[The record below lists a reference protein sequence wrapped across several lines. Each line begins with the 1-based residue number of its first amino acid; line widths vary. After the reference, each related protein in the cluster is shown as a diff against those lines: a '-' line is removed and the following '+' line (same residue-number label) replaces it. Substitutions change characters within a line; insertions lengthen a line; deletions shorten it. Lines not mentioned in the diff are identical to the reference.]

1 MKKTLKI
8 SSVTLGIILLLLAAA
23 YFGFRSSRVQTKL
36 TQYIASYV
44 SKKLGATVTVGGVD
58 IGFFN
63 SVILEGVYVED
74 LHRDTL
80 IYSKK
85 IKANITGVGI
95 ERRHLDVSRLT
106 LEETKVYIRKYTED
120 EGKLNLQFIIDALG
134 KKDTTDTV
142 SAPWTIAVKA
152 LRVRQTA
159 FQYDDQLKPRKEWG
173 MDYSHLYVKHI
184 NIDLDD
190 ISIQGDTIK
199 GNMLSLTCA
208 EQSGFMLQEFSGKA
222 TVSSIGIK
230 VDDLRITT
238 PSSKVFTQLDFRY
251 SRWGDFL
258 DFVHKV
264 NMNLDLTESRIS
276 FFDIAYFATPLRG
289 MTTTIDV
296 TGKVEGPVSNLKGKK
311 LDINFGDNTRFV
323 GNVELEGLPDI
334 KATFIHL
341 NVKQLTTTRA
351 DLNRIPLPPF
361 QKGNY
366 LKVPDNVGY
375 LGKISFR
382 GSFTGFF
389 NSFTAYGNFNTAIG
403 AIATDISLKK
413 NKNNTFS
420 YEGKMSATEFN
431 IGKFLESED
440 YLGKVTLQASVDGTG
455 FEKATINTKL
465 EGSVTSLDLYGY
477 TYKNITVGGVFANKI
492 FDGKLNIA
500 EDNIKLDFAGN
511 VNLAGDLP
519 VFDFNAKLKNA
530 HLSNL
535 QILKDRD
542 SVIVSSNMQFNF
554 TGDDIDNGI
563 GNIILSNTE
572 YTEGEKTF
580 KFKDFELDIRE
591 EFQQRTLTLLSD
603 IADAEFTG
611 KFKFRQLPE
620 AFNKLMQN
628 YLPTYAGDF
637 KTQAVEKEP
646 QVFSYNITLK
656 NTELASFLFVKQLHH
671 EADIKLNGNF
681 NSTINSFVLNGI
693 VPDLYI
699 DSIKLDSI
707 IISAKSVGDDFHAH
721 ITSQKL
727 TISDAAAL
735 RNIEITSQIANDNL
749 DYNVKWDNEGIIAN
763 KADINGKA
771 KFAPG
776 AVEIQIMP
784 SEIYIENQQWA
795 VNPDNKISIDSV
807 DITFNRLT
815 FFSREQSITVDGK
828 ISKKMNDPLEVK
840 FSQFDVS
847 NFNPFT
853 EKNGFVFDGYIDGKA
868 SLSNIRH
875 DLIFT
880 ADLNFTELTVNH
892 ELIGT
897 GAMSSAYDNVT
908 KVVEAKGKLMRD
920 AVPAIDFSGKYYTTR
935 NENSFDFD
943 LSLDKTPLSIF
954 SKYIAAVMGNLK
966 GYASGKVKLK
976 GTPKDPDITGKLN
989 LQKVNFDIAYLNTH
1003 YSFTGD
1009 VDVTKNAFIINNL
1022 QLHDYVSDLSVL
1034 RLRDINDGIGIVN
1047 GKLMHDKFKN
1057 FRFEATLQA
1066 NNMLFLNTT
1075 AGMNS
1080 LYYGTAYASG
1090 LMKFKGNFKNIVM
1103 DIAATT
1109 DKGTKFNIPLFGTSN
1124 VSGADFVTFVS
1135 KKDSLIKRAMVKS
1148 SSSANIQLNFDL
1160 EVTPDALVQI
1170 IFDPQIGDIIKG
1182 RGNGNIQ
1189 MNINTI
1195 GQFNMYGDYVI
1206 DEGDYL
1212 FTLQNIIN
1220 KKFTV
1225 KQGGTIKWSGDPYD
1239 ADVNLDAAY
1248 RVRTSLGDI
1257 ISVPDSTKRIMVE
1270 CQMKMTDKLMNP
1282 TITFDIDLP
1291 NSTQDTKTAL
1301 KSVINTDQEMNKQI
1315 FSLLVLNRFTS
1326 AGNID
1331 GGGAL
1336 SSNSTELL
1344 SNQLSNWLSRISD
1357 DFDLGVNYRTGN
1369 SLTGDEVQA
1378 YFSTQ
1383 LFNNRVILDGNVGV
1397 TSRQTT
1403 TSNSIV
1409 GDFSLEYK
1417 ISDDGRFRVRA
1428 FNKSNDINLV
1438 TNNAPYT
1445 QGAGIS
1451 YRQEFNT
1458 FEEFFR
1464 NMFIRKKKQK
1474 EAAELV
1480 Q

>member
-1 MKKTLKI
+1 LKKTLKI

-656 NTELASFLFVKQLHH
+656 NTELASFLL
-671 EADIKLNGNF
+671 
-681 NSTINSFVLNGI
+681 
-693 VPDLYI
+693 
-699 DSIKLDSI
+699 
-707 IISAKSVGDDFHAH
+707 
-721 ITSQKL
+721 
-727 TISDAAAL
+727 
-735 RNIEITSQIANDNL
+735 
-749 DYNVKWDNEGIIAN
+749 
-763 KADINGKA
+763 
-771 KFAPG
+771 
-776 AVEIQIMP
+776 
-784 SEIYIENQQWA
+784 
-795 VNPDNKISIDSV
+795 
-807 DITFNRLT
+807 
-815 FFSREQSITVDGK
+815 
-828 ISKKMNDPLEVK
+828 
-840 FSQFDVS
+840 
-847 NFNPFT
+847 
-853 EKNGFVFDGYIDGKA
+853 
-868 SLSNIRH
+868 
-875 DLIFT
+875 
-880 ADLNFTELTVNH
+880 
-892 ELIGT
+892 
-897 GAMSSAYDNVT
+897 
-908 KVVEAKGKLMRD
+908 
-920 AVPAIDFSGKYYTTR
+920 
-935 NENSFDFD
+935 
-943 LSLDKTPLSIF
+943 
-954 SKYIAAVMGNLK
+954 
-966 GYASGKVKLK
+966 
-976 GTPKDPDITGKLN
+976 
-989 LQKVNFDIAYLNTH
+989 
-1003 YSFTGD
+1003 
-1009 VDVTKNAFIINNL
+1009 
-1022 QLHDYVSDLSVL
+1022 
-1034 RLRDINDGIGIVN
+1034 
-1047 GKLMHDKFKN
+1047 
-1057 FRFEATLQA
+1057 
-1066 NNMLFLNTT
+1066 
-1075 AGMNS
+1075 
-1080 LYYGTAYASG
+1080 
-1090 LMKFKGNFKNIVM
+1090 
-1103 DIAATT
+1103 
-1109 DKGTKFNIPLFGTSN
+1109 
-1124 VSGADFVTFVS
+1124 
-1135 KKDSLIKRAMVKS
+1135 
-1148 SSSANIQLNFDL
+1148 
-1160 EVTPDALVQI
+1160 
-1170 IFDPQIGDIIKG
+1170 
-1182 RGNGNIQ
+1182 
-1189 MNINTI
+1189 
-1195 GQFNMYGDYVI
+1195 
-1206 DEGDYL
+1206 
-1212 FTLQNIIN
+1212 
-1220 KKFTV
+1220 
-1225 KQGGTIKWSGDPYD
+1225 
-1239 ADVNLDAAY
+1239 
-1248 RVRTSLGDI
+1248 
-1257 ISVPDSTKRIMVE
+1257 
-1270 CQMKMTDKLMNP
+1270 
-1282 TITFDIDLP
+1282 
-1291 NSTQDTKTAL
+1291 
-1301 KSVINTDQEMNKQI
+1301 
-1315 FSLLVLNRFTS
+1315 
-1326 AGNID
+1326 
-1331 GGGAL
+1331 
-1336 SSNSTELL
+1336 
-1344 SNQLSNWLSRISD
+1344 
-1357 DFDLGVNYRTGN
+1357 
-1369 SLTGDEVQA
+1369 
-1378 YFSTQ
+1378 
-1383 LFNNRVILDGNVGV
+1383 
-1397 TSRQTT
+1397 
-1403 TSNSIV
+1403 
-1409 GDFSLEYK
+1409 
-1417 ISDDGRFRVRA
+1417 
-1428 FNKSNDINLV
+1428 
-1438 TNNAPYT
+1438 
-1445 QGAGIS
+1445 
-1451 YRQEFNT
+1451 
-1458 FEEFFR
+1458 
-1464 NMFIRKKKQK
+1464 
-1474 EAAELV
+1474 
-1480 Q
+1480 